1 MGGQHR
7 LLLLCSLVG
16 LARSQSTTTPTPV
29 TPSEGCWYEALC
41 AYSDDNDIKRPIP
54 SPQNADLE
62 SRMQWCYNQCRN
74 EDTCTDFTVF
84 SIGSRFHSCYLLT
97 SCEDKSTDATCLEL
111 GSCNSGP
118 KDCVTNSN
126 CDILTSPPPAGT
138 IPWECDHD
146 VNPYARQVPE
156 GTECFISCNAWLDNN
171 ENQAS
176 IVSKCMGGAWQLS
189 EVQPYGIDESE
200 ILALPSTL
208 PQPDDSTQVDCGC
221 ASFDMTWE
229 NSKTGEMID
238 YDPNT
243 LPGTDFLCTGADY
256 ITDDG
261 TNLKFA
267 LQPGMTCR
275 MFCDNYHIA
284 TMTCVNGLWTGE
296 PELGAWCYAEPDT
309 ADDMGE
315 GTVAPTTTTVAG
327 PTNP

>member
-1 MGGQHR
+1 MKLTIPPPHT
-7 LLLLCSLVG
+7 SNME
-16 LARSQSTTTPTPV
+16 SQ
-29 TPSEGCWYEALC
+29 
-41 AYSDDNDIKRPIP
+41 
-54 SPQNADLE
+54 
-62 SRMQWCYNQCRN
+62 MQWCYNQCLN
-74 EDTCTDFTVF
+74 EATCTDFTVF
-84 SIGSRFHSCYLLT
+84 RVPNRVQSCYLLT
-97 SCEDKSTDATCLEL
+97 NCDQKSKDDLCLEL
-111 GSCNSGP
+111 GTCNSGP
-118 KDCVTNSN
+118 QDCANNQN
-126 CDILTSPPPAGT
+126 CNILESPPPADT

-146 VNPYARQVPE
+146 VNPYAQQVPE

-176 IVSKCMGGAWQLS
+176 IVSKCMSGNWQTS
-189 EVQPYGIDESE
+189 EVQPHGIDESE

-208 PQPDDSTQVDCGC
+208 PKPDDATQVECGC
-221 ASFDMTWE
+221 ATIDMAWK
-229 NSKTGEMID
+229 NSGTGEMID

-243 LPGTDFLCTGADY
+243 LPGTDFLCTGSDY

-261 TNLKFA
+261 TNLKFE
-267 LQPGMTCR
+267 LKPGMTCR

-327 PTNP
+327 PTNPT